1 MFKRLIKNWKTS
13 LAGVASLTTGI
24 TLIVNGHTEEG
35 IAGIITGLGLLA
47 AKDGNVT
54 GGTNGQDG
62 AVPMSLVGD
71 RPDDREP
78 KK

>member
-1 MFKRLIKNWKTS
+1 MFKRIFKNWKTS
-13 LAGVASLTTGI
+13 LAGVAAITGGIRLITDNNIEAGI
-24 TLIVNGHTEEG
+24 T
-35 IAGIITGLGLLA
+35 AIITGLGLFA

-54 GGTNGQDG
+54 GGTKGQDG